1 MICLKASTD
10 AGKTKREYIE
20 DVIDDCKLIFNAAF
34 ADQFFHDDN
43 LKVAFCTSADQASV
57 FEEFCGKY
65 FPLYLDK
72 NYSRTDYFA
81 AQAMTNV
88 SEDICGILICLDTLD
103 EGEIWYQIILHEMS
117 HIFCIT
123 NELDGENVH
132 VKYSKEKMG
141 DDPRYHF
148 LHVGYAIWR
157 EFVADYMAS
166 ELNPFSETYSLTDLR
181 KVVRQ
186 LDKNVNL
193 DHPERAQIYSQI
205 LVSVFQ
211 NPRVAQAADASDAVQ
226 ILEKNRVFPPQ
237 NRRNYC
243 ATMELLFHQ
252 LAQEPFWKLNVDF
265 IEKLGETYLK
275 ILFCETYSIL
285 EGLV

>member
-1 MICLKASTD
+1 
-10 AGKTKREYIE
+10 
-20 DVIDDCKLIFNAAF
+20 
-34 ADQFFHDDN
+34 
-43 LKVAFCTSADQASV
+43 
-57 FEEFCGKY
+57 
-65 FPLYLDK
+65 
-72 NYSRTDYFA
+72 
-81 AQAMTNV
+81 
-88 SEDICGILICLDTLD
+88 
-103 EGEIWYQIILHEMS
+103 MS

-123 NELDGENVH
+123 NELDGENFH

-148 LHVGYAIWR
+148 WHVGYAIWR

-193 DHPERAQIYSQI
+193 DHPDRTQIYSQI

-211 NPRVAQAADASDAVQ
+211 NPRVAQAADANDAVQ

-243 ATMELLFHQ
+243 VTMELLFHQ
-252 LAQEPFWKLNVDF
+252 LDQESFWKLNVDF
-265 IEKLGETYLK
+265 IEKLGEAYLK